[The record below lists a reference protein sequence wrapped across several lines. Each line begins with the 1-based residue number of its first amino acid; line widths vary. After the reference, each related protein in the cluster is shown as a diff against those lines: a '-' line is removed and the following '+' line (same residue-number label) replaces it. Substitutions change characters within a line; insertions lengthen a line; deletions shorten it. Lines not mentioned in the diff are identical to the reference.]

1 MRGFLWRLRSSIS
14 RFMYGRYGID
24 KLYYFYFAIYFI
36 LVFIGMLTDSAIVYA
51 VTNIASTLLLIYMF
65 FRVFSRNISKR
76 YAEGQ
81 KFERVWNKV
90 TSFFKLQRNRLRDRK
105 THVYRRCKHC
115 KAVLRLPKR
124 KGKHSTTCPR
134 CGRIFNVKI

>member
-81 KFERVWNKV
+81 KFERIWNKV

>member
-1 MRGFLWRLRSSIS
+1 
-14 RFMYGRYGID
+14 MYGRYGID

>member
-1 MRGFLWRLRSSIS
+1 MGRFLWKLKSSLA

-36 LVFIGMLTDSAIVYA
+36 LVLIGMLSDIAIIYA
-51 VTNIASTLLLIYMF
+51 ITNVASTALLIYMF

-76 YAEGQ
+76 YAENQ
-81 KFERVWNKV
+81 RFEKHWNKV
-90 TSFFKLQRNRLRDRK
+90 TGFFKLQKNKYRDRK
-105 THVYRRCKHC
+105 THVYRKCKHC

-124 KGKHSTTCPR
+124 KGKHTTTCPR
-134 CGRIFNVKI
+134 CGRLLKVRI

>member
-36 LVFIGMLTDSAIVYA
+36 LVFIGMLTDNAIVYA

>member
-36 LVFIGMLTDSAIVYA
+36 LVFIGMLTDSAIIYA

-90 TSFFKLQRNRLRDRK
+90 TSFFKLQRNRFRDRK

>member
-1 MRGFLWRLRSSIS
+1 
-14 RFMYGRYGID
+14 MYGRYGID

-51 VTNIASTLLLIYMF
+51 ITNIASTLLLIYMF

-134 CGRIFNVKI
+134 CGRIFNVNI